1 MNKESKTIE
10 SKVEPGNDFNELYVK
25 GQLYK
30 DVLSKRIVW
39 EELEILYNGK
49 LRTLTTKCGDIAIL
63 TLEIPYKN
71 YKIFLKETDAK
82 PLKILIQLHQTKIPE
97 FNIYLKD
104 WTNGITS
111 FFGPKIQKT
120 GDRVF
125 DKKYGIQTNEPKEVI
140 KLLNNNNILENI
152 VKNELYIL
160 DFTHNKTTEFHTLMT
175 VKDRSTKDLKTLKEL
190 IDLEFII
197 IDSFIAQGL
206 ICE

>member
-1 MNKESKTIE
+1 MNKELKI
-10 SKVEPGNDFNELYVK
+10 VENKAKPDNDFKEIFIN

-30 DVLSKRIVW
+30 DILSKRNVW
-39 EELEILYNGK
+39 DELEKLYNGK

-82 PLKILIQLHQTKIPE
+82 PLKILIQLHHTKIPE

-104 WTNGITS
+104 WTTEITS
-111 FFGPKIQKT
+111 FFGTKIQKT

-125 DKKYGIQTNEPKEVI
+125 DKKYCIQTNEPKELI
-140 KLLNNNNILENI
+140 KLLNNNQILKSIVEND
-152 VKNELYIL
+152 LYIL
-160 DFTHNKTTEFHTLMT
+160 NLTYNNSSEFHTLLT
-175 VKDRSTKDLKTLKEL
+175 VKDRSTKDIKAMKEL
-190 IDLEFII
+190 IDLEFRI